1 MIYIKDISIVDGV
14 SEIPYKGDI
23 VIDMGK
29 IVKIGKGLDVD
40 FKNAITINGKGLHIL
55 PGLVDMHCH
64 LREPGYEY
72 KEDIESGTKS
82 AAAGGFTS
90 ISAMANTNPPID
102 NGGMVNFI
110 KSRAKEVGIVKVYPI
125 ATITK
130 GLQGKEITEI
140 GELYEAGAVALS
152 DDGMPVKDSNVMKLA
167 LQYSRM
173 FNMLIISHCEDL
185 DLAADGVMNEGY
197 MSTILGLK
205 GINRAAEEIGI
216 ARDIILAKHYKT
228 HIHIAHVSTSGSV
241 ELIRQAKHEG
251 IPITCETAP
260 HYFSATDEWVDGY
273 DTNTKV
279 NPPLR
284 TVDDVEAIKKG
295 LMDGT
300 IDVIATDHAPH
311 HMDEKNIEYNLAA
324 FGISGFETAFS
335 LAYTNLV
342 EQGIFNLSTLV
353 EKMSSKPANIL
364 GIDGGKIK
372 EGCIADM
379 TIVDLNREYIVDVD
393 NFYSKGKNNPFNGK
407 KLKGQVLY
415 TIVDGK
421 IVYEKGKIV

>member
-102 NGGMVNFI
+102 NGGMVSFI

>member
-140 GELYEAGAVALS
+140 ENSMKQAVALS
-152 DDGMPVKDSNVMKLA
+152 DDGIQSK
-167 LQYSRM
+167 
-173 FNMLIISHCEDL
+173 
-185 DLAADGVMNEGY
+185 
-197 MSTILGLK
+197 
-205 GINRAAEEIGI
+205 
-216 ARDIILAKHYKT
+216 
-228 HIHIAHVSTSGSV
+228 
-241 ELIRQAKHEG
+241 
-251 IPITCETAP
+251 IP
-260 HYFSATDEWVDGY
+260 
-273 DTNTKV
+273 
-279 NPPLR
+279 
-284 TVDDVEAIKKG
+284 
-295 LMDGT
+295 M
-300 IDVIATDHAPH
+300 
-311 HMDEKNIEYNLAA
+311 
-324 FGISGFETAFS
+324 
-335 LAYTNLV
+335 
-342 EQGIFNLSTLV
+342 
-353 EKMSSKPANIL
+353 
-364 GIDGGKIK
+364 
-372 EGCIADM
+372 
-379 TIVDLNREYIVDVD
+379 
-393 NFYSKGKNNPFNGK
+393 
-407 KLKGQVLY
+407 
-415 TIVDGK
+415 
-421 IVYEKGKIV
+421 